1 MRVFETGIN
10 GHHKLNFVD
19 DNNIFVCFDYYVN
32 CCEIFDYKI
41 TESEPQTYEH
51 LEKVPANN
59 VYDFPGYNF
68 DVSYKQELFEAD
80 GGEGGAIVFRTVN
93 EKLEPLYIVLMNSHN
108 GFYSHGFEMRSEN
121 NVIHRG
127 EL

>member
-80 GGEGGAIVFRTVN
+80 GGEGGFNAHVSVGDVRHLQGRAGCDVRPIDSRV
-93 EKLEPLYIVLMNSHN
+93 
-108 GFYSHGFEMRSEN
+108 
-121 NVIHRG
+121 
-127 EL
+127 